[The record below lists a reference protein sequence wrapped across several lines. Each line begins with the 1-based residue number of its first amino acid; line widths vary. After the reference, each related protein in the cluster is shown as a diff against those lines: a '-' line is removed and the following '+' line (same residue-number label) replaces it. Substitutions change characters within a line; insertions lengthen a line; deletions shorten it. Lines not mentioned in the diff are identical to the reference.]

1 MGGYLSRQPAKK
13 TVTNHDKAV
22 LHLKI
27 QRDKLQMYQKKL
39 QGIAK
44 RETDIARQL
53 LKEGKRDRARLAMAR
68 KKHQENL
75 LAKADVQLANI
86 QEMVGS
92 IEFTQ
97 MQQEIVQGLKV
108 GAETLKQLQKEISA
122 EDVDRIMQD
131 SADAIA
137 WHDEISQILAESLTP
152 EDNSAIEAQL
162 AAQEAEDLKA
172 KLPEVPWT
180 ALPAGLEANPEA
192 AEGKQENPAEE
203 AQAAAAPGREL
214 VAA

>member
-1 MGGYLSRQPAKK
+1 MGSLLSRESTKR

-44 RETDIARQL
+44 RETEIARQL
-53 LKEGKRDRARLAMAR
+53 LKEGKRDRAKLAMAR
-68 KKHQENL
+68 KKNQENL
-75 LAKADVQLANI
+75 LAKADVQLTNI
-86 QEMVGS
+86 QEMVES

-122 EDVDRIMQD
+122 EDVDKIMED

-137 WHDEISQILAESLTP
+137 WHDEISHILAESLTP
-152 EDNSAIEAQL
+152 EDNSDIEAQL
-162 AAQEAEDLKA
+162 AAWEAEDLKA

-180 ALPAGLEANPEA
+180 ALPVGPESQPAEANAEAEAGNEA
-192 AEGKQENPAEE
+192 APEGA
-203 AQAAAAPGREL
+203 GRQL